1 MTVDSTYIVGGQVYS
16 QGRPVDGDTG
26 TPRFPDSRRPTG
38 SAFVPQQ
45 QAAGDGM
52 SEFERQQLARMDAAR
67 TSQQNTLIAQLRD
80 FMASNGMSELMA
92 AMEKYVRA
100 GYTGDAVW
108 VMARNDPQFKD
119 AYAKR
124 FAANS
129 ERAKLGLPELLPA
142 TYIEMEQ
149 GYRTAMLNRGMPPGL
164 FDTPEDFTRLIA
176 RDVSVKEVADR
187 LDTALA
193 YINFDGNA
201 AVKEELRT
209 RFGMTDAEMAAYM
222 LDPERTQSYLET
234 EFARNLRRA
243 NIAGAARN
251 AGVSTSLV
259 DQASD
264 MISSSATQGFQQ
276 ATEAFKNIA
285 QQQEDYR
292 RLAAMSGLSGTA
304 DELVTEAFGLAGADQ
319 VTNKKKV
326 LASQERARFG
336 GSSGLGSSSLSAG
349 RGAQ

>member
-1 MTVDSTYIVGGQVYS
+1 MTVDPNYIVGGRVYNS
-16 QGRPVDGDTG
+16 GAPVQPTRVGTG
-26 TPRFPDSRRPTG
+26 VSTT
-38 SAFVPQQ
+38 VP
-45 QAAGDGM
+45 AASDPGDGL
-52 SEFERQQLARMDAAR
+52 SAYERELLARDAAR
-67 TSQQNTLIAQLRD
+67 TANAQNSMIAQLRE
-80 FMASNGMSELMA
+80 FMAANGMSELVA

-108 VMARNDPQFKD
+108 VMARNDAQFKD

-124 FAANS
+124 FAANA

-149 GYRTAMLNRGMPPGL
+149 GYRTAMLNRGMPAGL

-176 RDVSVKEVADR
+176 RDVSVKEVAAR
-187 LDTALA
+187 LDGALD

-201 AVKEELRT
+201 AVKEELRA
-209 RFGMTDAEMAAYM
+209 RFGMTDAEMAAYV

-234 EFARNLRRA
+234 EFTRNMRRA

-251 AGVSTSLV
+251 AGISTALV

-264 MISSSATQGFQQ
+264 MISSNAAQGFQQ
-276 ATEAFKNIA
+276 ATDAFTNIA
-285 QQQEDYR
+285 QQQEDYH

-304 DELVTEAFGLAGADQ
+304 DELVTEAFGLSGADQ

-336 GSSGLGSSSLSAG
+336 GSSGLGSTSLSAG